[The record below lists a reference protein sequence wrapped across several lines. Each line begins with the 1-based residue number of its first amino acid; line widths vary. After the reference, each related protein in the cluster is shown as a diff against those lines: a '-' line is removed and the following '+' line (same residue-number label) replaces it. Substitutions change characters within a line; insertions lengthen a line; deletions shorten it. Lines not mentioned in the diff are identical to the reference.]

1 MSYSVKLHLEPV
13 AQQRPRAVRT
23 RGGVRM
29 YDPDK
34 SRKFKEE
41 IAGLIAAD
49 MIQYKQEKIT
59 GPLKVVLNF
68 YFKVPA
74 SYSKKRRQDIVDGVE
89 LFTKRPDV
97 DNLAKAVLDA
107 LNGVLYVDDSQIVE
121 LSVCKHYGESAKIHL
136 DVIEL

>member
-1 MSYSVKLHLEPV
+1 MSYSAILHLDPV

-29 YDPDK
+29 YDPNK
-34 SRKFKEE
+34 SRKYKQE

-49 MIQYKQEKIT
+49 MLKYKQGMMT
-59 GPLKVVLNF
+59 GPLKVMLNF

-74 SYSKKRRQDIVDGVE
+74 SYTNKRRQDIIDGVE

-97 DNLAKAVLDA
+97 DNLAKAVLDG
-107 LNGVLYVDDSQIVE
+107 LNGVLYTDDSQIVE
-121 LSVCKHYGESAKIHL
+121 LRVCKHYGESAKIHL